1 MKKLEKSPKVKK
13 EKTLKP
19 ENLVL
24 KEQKQRGKNPIPFF
38 RRIRFKLIGSFLIPV
53 VFIIILGLVSY
64 QKASDQI
71 IASYETSTNQTMQM
85 MNQYLTLSFNT
96 VQSNYKEYINDSEL
110 QKFFKG
116 LYDTD
121 TAVHGAL
128 PGQYMD
134 DLTHAVTTDA
144 LVSNVYFITDTQVP
158 ITTSQTKEE
167 GLFSAYAATEQGQM
181 ALVDTF
187 KFVLVSNQCDI
198 DDKLMTDSS
207 KYGARLVRSFNGIKA
222 LMIVDIKR
230 DVVDSTLSSLDAG
243 EGSIVGF
250 ITADNKELLSSLS
263 APVEG
268 TAFIGK
274 DYVNDAMASEEQSGF
289 AYVEND
295 EYLFL
300 YSKLDGRGAMICALI
315 PQATIIGQTADI
327 QQFSTILVLVASV
340 IAIAL
345 GSLLAKQYGDA
356 IYSMIRKLKRVSD
369 GDLTVEVKTK
379 RKDEFKLLAEGIS
392 DMVAHMKRLVS
403 GIKEVNGELGVA
415 ATGMATASENFLLT
429 SRDIQAEISE
439 MSQGMGNLDNESE
452 DCLGRM
458 DSLSGR
464 IEKVAENSGQ
474 INVLANGT
482 EQAIETGME
491 SVVQLKEST
500 QSTTQITETIIDAI
514 EKLAEKSKS
523 IGTIIEAIN
532 EIAEQTTLL
541 SLNASIEAAR
551 AGEAGKGFAVV
562 AQEIRKLADESA
574 RSADK
579 IAQIVQ
585 EITLNTKEVSDVA
598 REAEGIVD
606 SQQKAVSLTTD
617 SFDKIGAQ
625 MKELLTALNTIN
637 ANVTSM
643 EEDRN
648 TTLSSISA
656 ISAISAQS
664 AAGSANVY
672 ETANKQL
679 ASIEEL
685 DKAADVLE
693 KRARELTEI
702 LEGFTV

>member
-1 MKKLEKSPKVKK
+1 MKTVEKKKKIKDRKV
-13 EKTLKP
+13 T
-19 ENLVL
+19 
-24 KEQKQRGKNPIPFF
+24 KNPIPVFQ
-38 RRIRFKLIGSFLIPV
+38 RIRFKLIGSFLIPV
-53 VFIIILGLVSY
+53 IFIIILGLVSY
-64 QKASDQI
+64 QKASAQI
-71 IASYETSTNQTMQM
+71 IESYETSTNQTMQM
-85 MNQYLTLSFNT
+85 MNQYLKLSFDT

-116 LYDTD
+116 LYDND
-121 TAVHGAL
+121 SAVHGAL

-167 GLFSAYAATEQGQM
+167 GLYSAYTATEQGQM

-187 KFVLVSNQCDI
+187 KFVLVSNQSDV

-230 DVVDSTLSSLDAG
+230 DVLESTLSSLDAG

-250 ITADNKELLSSLS
+250 VTADNKELLSSLS
-263 APVEG
+263 ASVEG
-268 TAFIGK
+268 TAFVGK
-274 DYVNDAMASEEQSGF
+274 DYVDAAMASEELSGF
-289 AYVEND
+289 SYVEN
-295 EYLFL
+295 EKYLFL

-315 PQATIIGQTADI
+315 PQETIIGQTADI
-327 QQFSTILVLVASV
+327 QQFSRILVIVASIV
-340 IAIAL
+340 AIAL

-356 IYSMIRKLKRVSD
+356 IYNMIHKLKKVSD

-392 DMVAHMKRLVS
+392 DMVAHMKMLVS
-403 GIKEVNGELGVA
+403 SIKEVNGELGTA
-415 ATGMATASENFLLT
+415 ATGMAAASENFLLT
-429 SRDIQAEISE
+429 SRDIQSEISE
-439 MSQGMGNLDNESE
+439 MSQGMGNLDSESE
-452 DCLGRM
+452 DCLNRM

-482 EQAIETGME
+482 EEVIETGME

-500 QSTTQITETIIDAI
+500 HSTTQITATIIDAI

-574 RSADK
+574 RSADQ
-579 IAQIVQ
+579 IAGIVQ
-585 EITLNTKEVSDVA
+585 EITLNTQEVTDVA

-617 SFDKIGAQ
+617 SFDRIGVQ
-625 MKELLTALNTIN
+625 MKELLDALNMIN
-637 ANVTSM
+637 ANVSSM
-643 EEDRN
+643 EEDRS

-685 DKAADVLE
+685 DKAAEVLE
-693 KRARELTEI
+693 KRAKDLTEI
-702 LEGFTV
+702 LEGFIV

>member
-1 MKKLEKSPKVKK
+1 MKTVEKKKKIKDRKV
-13 EKTLKP
+13 T
-19 ENLVL
+19 
-24 KEQKQRGKNPIPFF
+24 KNPIPVFQ
-38 RRIRFKLIGSFLIPV
+38 RIRFKLIGSFLIPV
-53 VFIIILGLVSY
+53 IFIIILGLVSY
-64 QKASDQI
+64 QKASAQI
-71 IASYETSTNQTMQM
+71 IESYETSTNQTMQM
-85 MNQYLTLSFNT
+85 MNQYLKLSFDT

-116 LYDTD
+116 LYDND
-121 TAVHGAL
+121 SAVHGAL

-167 GLFSAYAATEQGQM
+167 GLYSAYTATEQGQM

-187 KFVLVSNQCDI
+187 KFVLVSNQSDV

-230 DVVDSTLSSLDAG
+230 DVLESTLSSLDAG

-250 ITADNKELLSSLS
+250 VTADNKELLSSLS
-263 APVEG
+263 ASVEG
-268 TAFIGK
+268 TAFVGK
-274 DYVNDAMASEEQSGF
+274 DYVDAAMASEELSGF
-289 AYVEND
+289 SYVEN
-295 EYLFL
+295 EKYLFL

-315 PQATIIGQTADI
+315 PQETIIGQTADI
-327 QQFSTILVLVASV
+327 QQFSRILVIVASIV
-340 IAIAL
+340 AIAL

-356 IYSMIRKLKRVSD
+356 IYNMIHKLKKVSD

-392 DMVAHMKRLVS
+392 DMVTHMKMLVS
-403 GIKEVNGELGVA
+403 SIKEVNGELGTA
-415 ATGMATASENFLLT
+415 ATGMAAASENFLLT
-429 SRDIQAEISE
+429 SRDIQSEISE
-439 MSQGMGNLDNESE
+439 MSQGMGNLDSESE
-452 DCLGRM
+452 DCLNRM

-482 EQAIETGME
+482 EEVIETGME

-500 QSTTQITETIIDAI
+500 HSTTQITATIIDAI

-574 RSADK
+574 RSADQ
-579 IAQIVQ
+579 IAGIVQ
-585 EITLNTKEVSDVA
+585 EITLNTQEVTDVA

-617 SFDKIGAQ
+617 SFDRIGAQ
-625 MKELLTALNTIN
+625 MKELLDALNMIN
-637 ANVTSM
+637 ANVSSM
-643 EEDRN
+643 EEDRS

-685 DKAADVLE
+685 DKAAEVLE
-693 KRARELTEI
+693 KRAKDLTEI
-702 LEGFTV
+702 LEGFIV